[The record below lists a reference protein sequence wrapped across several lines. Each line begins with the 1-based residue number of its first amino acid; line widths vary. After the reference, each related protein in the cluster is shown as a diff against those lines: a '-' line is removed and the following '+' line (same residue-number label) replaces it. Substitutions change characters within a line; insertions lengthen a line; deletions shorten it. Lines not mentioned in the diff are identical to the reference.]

1 MDSLL
6 VKGNSTF
13 GVRAKPRRTAESMR
27 LDGGRCAVIQREA
40 DYPGVQ
46 DDLDIFALDE
56 GNNADEQVRPTGSRT
71 LAEVRTE
78 SVRELGQSQ
87 EYFTEMGE
95 AISNEIEAISDHL
108 QRQLPKNLEFM
119 DRLGQMNMI
128 WYQAEEAVLGELVY
142 SVETETDVYEELS
155 DLLGQLPPPDLLDQH
170 LEALEDAME
179 READGGVGRSKFRSR
194 SGSEQELGGEDSA
207 PIDRREPGGSDD
219 RGASQG
225 SPISAPEPSRARE
238 QLVNERVRPGAP
250 LPSCCR
256 DRRVGHRRRVGL
268 LVDDR
273 WSGHG
278 WVRGRIR

>member
-1 MDSLL
+1 MAGGARSYSGKQIILVSRTTWTSLH
-6 VKGNSTF
+6 
-13 GVRAKPRRTAESMR
+13 SMR
-27 LDGGRCAVIQREA
+27 ETTQMNKYGLLAQEHWQRYAPNRYESLDN
-40 DYPGVQ
+40 P
-46 DDLDIFALDE
+46 
-56 GNNADEQVRPTGSRT
+56 
-71 LAEVRTE
+71 
-78 SVRELGQSQ
+78 Q

-95 AISNEIEAISDHL
+95 AISNEIEVISDHL

-219 RGASQG
+219 QGASQG